1 MSAVNECPIC
11 MEPIEL
17 NKNCL
22 TTDCG
27 HCFHTS
33 CLMTS
38 VAHNGFG
45 CPYCRTKMAEEV
57 VDEESDYDDSEY
69 EYEQYE
75 DYLLRGFR
83 FFNNNLNGEEH
94 DQEDLDEEDEDESN
108 DESNDENDDENDANE
123 TNEDTTP
130 PPVSYVIEKLTE
142 QGITTEDLLKA
153 ILCSVNN
160 YERDYEDFERIENQ
174 IFGRIALIIKNHT
187 EENVSVL
194 NVLNV

>member
-1 MSAVNECPIC
+1 MSANAVVECPIC
-11 MEPIEL
+11 MDPIEM

-22 TTDCG
+22 TTECG

-57 VDEESDYDDSEY
+57 ADEESEYDDE
-69 EYEQYE
+69 EEFYEQYD
-75 DYLLRGFR
+75 DYALRGLR

-94 DQEDLDEEDEDESN
+94 DQEDLDDESDANEEDEETDEVDNGSF
-108 DESNDENDDENDANE
+108 EVVA
-123 TNEDTTP
+123 P
-130 PPVSYVIEKLTE
+130 PPVSYVAQKLTE
-142 QGITTEDLLKA
+142 QGVTTEDLLKA

-160 YERDYEDFERIENQ
+160 YESEYEDFERVENE
-174 IFGRIALIIKNHT
+174 IFGR
-187 EENVSVL
+187 VSSIL
-194 NVLNV
+194 NNYTPPV